1 MKFRQFFFDDNKS
14 GNLVYLL
21 LSLSF
26 LSIIATGIIS
36 YFRITSSVSSL
47 KNRINEDF
55 ELSTVKSIRFEYG
68 QIDNMLEMYL
78 ITHNRFYLEQL
89 DSSAKKSRSLI
100 VDFKSSKKLTPEA
113 LSLIDSVKLYVNQ
126 KVKNIHQ
133 ILRYQQDASIEK
145 LIEDYMNM
153 QSIRSAMD
161 RAMLENPLKVARQNR
176 LKAAEKAK
184 AEKDIRVKS
193 DQSEFNIDK
202 QDLVQMAEADNINPY
217 LETDHNLNVKMTEI
231 CRKLEAG
238 EIDRMD
244 KESRATE
251 SKIRSA
257 NASILLLG
265 ACTAVFIL
273 MAGIVYFR
281 YLKKLAQIRKS
292 LSNSKEIAEE
302 MTMIKERFM
311 ANMSH
316 EIRTPLN
323 AISGFIDQ
331 LHASEMNP
339 KQKKQTAIIQ
349 KSIQHILNIIND
361 ILDFSKLNARKLT
374 LQNKGFEPEK
384 TLRQTIELLET
395 LVKEKSVNLDL
406 KYDKDIPEILIG
418 DAYRLRQ
425 ILLNIIG
432 NAIKYTNLGTIDI
445 SAQGRYEEDG
455 RYRLKICVKDTGIGI
470 DETELENIFK
480 EFHMADNARWSKAGS
495 SGLGLSITKMLI
507 ELFEGNITIESK
519 INVGTSV
526 CIEIPFVAG
535 TESDL
540 MQENSY
546 MNDLFFLENKK
557 IIIAD
562 DEPFNRVLLNNILH
576 KYNAKLFEAENGH
589 HVLAILDKEDID
601 LILMDVKMPEM
612 NGLQTT
618 EMIRN
623 NTDQRIASTPIIA
636 ISAALTPDNLN
647 NFEYLDVHHTIEK
660 PFKESEL
667 LNLIFQVLKP
677 GEKAKIEIKEQIETE
692 SPELQNGFDLR
703 ELQRQA
709 GNDATFIHD
718 MIETLLSSTHQGIE
732 EIQNGIAESNWNM
745 INMTAHRIASP
756 LRFIKANDAY
766 KCIKQIEYLTES
778 GEDIPKE
785 IINAQFEAFRKQFD
799 KLENVL
805 QSYLKDQLV

>member
-1 MKFRQFFFDDNKS
+1 MKFRHFFFDDNKS

-89 DSSAKKSRSLI
+89 DSSAKKARSLI
-100 VDFKSSKKLTPEA
+100 VDFKSSKKLTPAA
-113 LSLIDSVKLYVNQ
+113 LSMIDSVKLYVNS

-161 RAMLENPLKVARQNR
+161 RAILENPLKVARQNR

-184 AEKDIRVKS
+184 AEKDIRVKA
-193 DQSEFNIDK
+193 DQNEFNIDK

-217 LETDHNLNVKMTEI
+217 LETDHNLNVKMTDI

-273 MAGIVYFR
+273 TAGFVYFR

-339 KQKKQTAIIQ
+339 RQKKQTSIIQ

-395 LVKEKSVNLDL
+395 LVQEKSVNLNL
-406 KYDKDIPEILIG
+406 EYAGDIPEILIG

-445 SAQGRYEEDG
+445 SAQGRFEEDG
-455 RYRLKICVKDTGIGI
+455 RYRLKICVKDSGIGI

-526 CIEIPFVAG
+526 CIEIPFVQG

-540 MQENSY
+540 IQENSY

-623 NTDQRIASTPIIA
+623 NTDRRIASTPIIA
-636 ISAALTPDNLN
+636 ISAALTHENLN
-647 NFEYLDVHHTIEK
+647 NFEHLDVRHTIEK

-677 GEKAKIEIKEQIETE
+677 GEKAKIEIPEQIESET
-692 SPELQNGFDLR
+692 PEQLNGFDLR

-718 MIETLLSSTHQGIE
+718 MIETLLSSTHQGID

-799 KLENVL
+799 KLEKIL

>member
-1 MKFRQFFFDDNKS
+1 MKIRQLFFDENS
-14 GNLVYLL
+14 TAGNLVYLL

-36 YFRITSSVSSL
+36 YYRITNTVSSL

-55 ELSTVKSIRFEYG
+55 ELSTIKEIKSEYG
-68 QIDNMLEMYL
+68 RIDNMLEKYL
-78 ITHNRFYLEQL
+78 ITHDRFYLEQV
-89 DSSAKKSRSLI
+89 DSAARITRITI
-100 VDFKSSKKLTPEA
+100 VNLRSSKKLSKEA
-113 LSLIDSVKLYVNQ
+113 IQIIDSVKIFVNT
-126 KVKNIHQ
+126 KVRNIHQ
-133 ILRYQQDASIEK
+133 IVRFQQDASIEK

-161 RAMLENPLKVARQNR
+161 RAYIENPNRRKRSGEKYSIRESTKKLKDSSNSIG
-176 LKAAEKAK
+176 ENSI
-184 AEKDIRVKS
+184 E
-193 DQSEFNIDK
+193 K
-202 QDLVQMAEADNINPY
+202 QDLIQMANAEDINPY
-217 LETDHNLNVKMTEI
+217 LEIDHNLNIVMAEAFRI
-231 CRKLEAG
+231 LESG

-244 KESRATE
+244 RERRQTE
-251 SKIRSA
+251 DTIRSA
-257 NASILLLG
+257 NSSILLLG

-273 MAGIVYFR
+273 LAGVIYFR

-339 KQKKQTAIIQ
+339 KQKKQTSIIQ

-374 LQNKGFEPEK
+374 LQSKGFEPEK
-384 TLRQTIELLET
+384 TVKQTIELLET
-395 LVKEKSVNLDL
+395 LVDGKSVEL
-406 KYDKDIPEILIG
+406 KLTQSEDIPAILIG

-432 NAIKYTNLGTIDI
+432 NAIKYTNVGTIKI
-445 SAQGRYEEDG
+445 EMSGRVEENG
-455 RYRLKICVKDTGIGI
+455 KFLLKLCVKDTGIGI
-470 DETELENIFK
+470 DDAELENIFK

-519 INVGTSV
+519 INQGTSV
-526 CIEIPFVAG
+526 CIEIPFEIG
-535 TESDL
+535 TSNDL
-540 MQENSY
+540 VSENSY
-546 MNDLFFLENKK
+546 MNDLFFLENKR

-562 DEPFNRVLLNNILH
+562 DEPFNRILLNNILH
-576 KYNAKLFEAENGH
+576 KYNARTFEAENGH
-589 HVLAILDKEDID
+589 HVLSILDKEEID
-601 LILMDVKMPEM
+601 CILMDVKMPEL

-618 EMIRN
+618 
-623 NTDQRIASTPIIA
+623 QRIRSLANEKVAKTPIVA
-636 ISAALTPDNLN
+636 ISAALTPDNLT
-647 NFEYLDVHHTIEK
+647 NFRNLDVEHYLEK

-667 LNLIFQVLKP
+667 LNMIFQVLQP
-677 GEKAKIEIKEQIETE
+677 DNVSSITQLMEIENKEHSTGQLFDLE
-692 SPELQNGFDLR
+692 ELQK
-703 ELQRQA
+703 QS
-709 GNDATFIHD
+709 GNDPNFMHE
-718 MIETLLSSTHQGIE
+718 MVQTLLSSTMQGIE
-732 EIQNGIAESNWNM
+732 EIDRGIEESNWNS
-745 INMTAHRIASP
+745 INMVAHRIASP

-766 KCIKQIEYLTES
+766 KSIKQIEYLTES
-778 GEDIPKE
+778 GEDIPIK
-785 IINAQFEAFRKQFD
+785 IINAQFDAFKVQFE
-799 KLENVL
+799 KLKTILEN
-805 QSYLKDQLV
+805 YLNNQPV